1 VPGMPG
7 GVFCVPGNPSVGEFA
22 VVAPVGTIVDVLVAP
37 VGTIVEVLVPAA
49 AAAGGVA
56 DDGAV
61 VVVVPVPVE
70 APVVPAVVCAWTE
83 AIVPVLHRPA
93 ISSSKCVFIIVSSA
107 SFATQS
113 RAGHG
118 RGARPDRPGKNAFVS
133 ARESA
138 SVQLVPRMTITG
150 LALVPPPSAADLPKV
165 TPELLASVL
174 ARYSRS
180 NEGLAAI
187 LSKVDV
193 NNPDASIDR
202 ILKFVDYGHA
212 SIGGLTGGL
221 AIALDGVSMWLA
233 YKIFEVAQMAD
244 GQESSTRYITMDAT
258 NLPAAEEVGIPSDLA
273 PRWRDVLARAFAA
286 YHAEYA
292 RLDALATAEPQ
303 RVRVPADAKPAVVAR
318 LRKNY
323 ALDRARYF
331 VPFATRTNLGLVQ
344 SSRMW
349 SMTVKH
355 LDSLPHPEARAAAK
369 LIRDELL
376 KQSPRLMRHSAGEPS
391 YEEQA
396 RQELATSLA
405 LGRERLSAAA
415 LPDEA
420 WVHVERAAPPWLGE
434 MQPLA
439 EALRH
444 RANRYGQQGTATRR
458 MRVTFAWNN
467 LALAELRDLNRHR
480 TGNRYTP
487 LIQAGFYLPP
497 EIDRRS
503 HAALLDDQL
512 ALTRELLERS
522 SPAYVYSL
530 LLGAQTPFEHSTHA
544 DKFIYEAELRT
555 GMGAHFR
562 YAEHLS
568 AALKQ
573 FFAQVPEARSWVVEG
588 TAEPE

>member
-1 VPGMPG
+1 M
-7 GVFCVPGNPSVGEFA
+7 
-22 VVAPVGTIVDVLVAP
+22 
-37 VGTIVEVLVPAA
+37 
-49 AAAGGVA
+49 
-56 DDGAV
+56 
-61 VVVVPVPVE
+61 
-70 APVVPAVVCAWTE
+70 
-83 AIVPVLHRPA
+83 R
-93 ISSSKCVFIIVSSA
+93 
-107 SFATQS
+107 
-113 RAGHG
+113 
-118 RGARPDRPGKNAFVS
+118 
-133 ARESA
+133 
-138 SVQLVPRMTITG
+138 ITG
-150 LALVPPPSAADLPKV
+150 LALVPPPTAAALPKV

-180 NEGLAAI
+180 NEGLDSI

-233 YKIFEVAQMAD
+233 YKIFEIAQMAD
-244 GQESSTRYITMDAT
+244 GQESSTRYITMNAA
-258 NLPAAEEVGIPSDLA
+258 NLPTPEELGVSADLA
-273 PRWRDVLARAFAA
+273 PRWRDVLGRAFAA
-286 YHAEYA
+286 YHAEYD
-292 RLDALATAEPQ
+292 RLDALGAAEPQ
-303 RVRVPADAKPAVVAR
+303 RVRLPADAKPAVVTR

-331 VPFATRTNLGLVQ
+331 IPLATRTNLGLVQ
-344 SSRMW
+344 TSRMW
-349 SMTVKH
+349 ATTVKH
-355 LDSLPHPEARAAAK
+355 LDSLPQPEAKAAAK

-376 KQSPRLMRHSAGEPS
+376 KQSPRLMRHSFSESS
-391 YEEQA
+391 YVEQA

-405 LGRERLSAAA
+405 LGRERLSSAPLA
-415 LPDEA
+415 DEV
-420 WVHVERAAPPWLGE
+420 WVHVERATPPWLPAS
-434 MQPLA
+434 QPIA

-444 RANRYGQQGTATRR
+444 RTNRYAQQGTATRR
-458 MRVTFAWNN
+458 MRVAFAWNN
-467 LALAELRDLNRHR
+467 MALAELRDLNRHR
-480 TGNRYTP
+480 TGHRYTP

-497 EIDRRS
+497 EIERAP
-503 HAALLDDQL
+503 HATLLADQL
-512 ALTRELLERS
+512 ALTRELLERE

-568 AALKQ
+568 AALREFCK
-573 FFAQVPEARSWVVEG
+573 QVPEARTFVVEG